1 MPGKHYHLCS
11 HSLTKT
17 INLFRF
23 MMKKALSKPTVRDLK
38 ALCES
43 FMNALPPA
51 AHVSNSAANSKKSNF
66 CNCKNS
72 RE

>member
-1 MPGKHYHLCS
+1 
-11 HSLTKT
+11 
-17 INLFRF
+17 
-23 MMKKALSKPTVRDLK
+23 MMKKALTKPTVRDLK

-66 CNCKNS
+66 RNCKNS
-72 RE
+72 RERSKSF